1 MDHFERFRRSKVKA
15 APEAQLR
22 LLDLQQLDS
31 TLNRLAHRRRTLPE
45 LAEHLDLDRQV
56 NELRDTIVTAETEV
70 SDLDREQ
77 AKAEQDVDSVRQ
89 RADRDRQRLD
99 SGQVSSARD
108 LENLQSEIASLQ
120 RRQSDLEEV
129 VLEIME
135 RREAAANRLAGLR
148 ASQSDLQGRLA
159 QVAERRDAA
168 LRDLDDEA
176 GLSSTARTAVE
187 KDIPD
192 DLLALYERLRG
203 QLGGVG
209 AAVLLRGQ
217 CQGCHL
223 ALNTVDLNRIRAAP
237 PDEVIRCEE
246 CRRILI
252 RTRESGL

>member
-1 MDHFERFRRSKVKA
+1 VKA

-31 TLNRLAHRRRTLPE
+31 TLDRLAHRRRTLPE
-45 LAEHLDLDRQV
+45 LAEYSELERRSS
-56 NELRDTIVTAETEV
+56 ELRDSIVAAETEV

-77 AKAEQDVDSVRQ
+77 AKAEKDVDSVRQ
-89 RADRDRQRLD
+89 RADRDRNRLD

-135 RREAAANRLAGLR
+135 RRETAEAKLADLRRAQEEQQANLAEL
-148 ASQSDLQGRLA
+148 
-159 QVAERRDAA
+159 AERRDNA
-168 LRDLDDEA
+168 LRELDDEA
-176 GLSSTARTAVE
+176 GLSSTARTAVA

-192 DLLALYERLRG
+192 DLLQLYERLRG
-203 QLGGVG
+203 QLSGIG

-223 ALNTVDLNRIRAAP
+223 ALNTVDLNRIRSAA
-237 PDEVIRCEE
+237 PDEVVRCEE

-252 RTRESGL
+252 RTAESGL